1 MVSIFSPHFFNWTE
15 QLRDSGHEIY
25 WLDVYDSNT
34 YVKKINFVEQI
45 IGWKYRWDY
54 PGRYYIKKLPLIN
67 ELINRINEKELEDI
81 FEEKFLEIN
90 PDVVHSFVLYL
101 SCTPILRV
109 MQKHAE
115 KKWIYSSWGSDLY
128 YFQNEKKHLEDIQRV
143 LPRINY
149 LFTDCQR
156 DYSIANQCG
165 FSGKFLGVFPGGGG
179 YQLENYSKFLKSFE
193 SRDIILIK
201 GYQGRSGRA
210 IAVLKAIRKLESIL
224 SSFEVI
230 VFGADKELLEF
241 LDKTSYSRRHQ
252 IDIFEKIPH
261 SKVLELM
268 GRSLIYIGNSISDGM
283 PNTLLEAI
291 IMGVF
296 PIQSNP
302 GGATA
307 EIIEDGKNGLLIHD
321 PENSDE
327 IAMLLKKAI
336 DSPEMLK
343 SAITI
348 NTQKI
353 KPRLKRNHIKEQVL
367 NQYYLIEKELK
378 C

>member
-1 MVSIFSPHFFNWTE
+1 
-15 QLRDSGHEIY
+15 
-25 WLDVYDSNT
+25 
-34 YVKKINFVEQI
+34 
-45 IGWKYRWDY
+45 
-54 PGRYYIKKLPLIN
+54 
-67 ELINRINEKELEDI
+67 
-81 FEEKFLEIN
+81 
-90 PDVVHSFVLYL
+90 
-101 SCTPILRV
+101 
-109 MQKHAE
+109 
-115 KKWIYSSWGSDLY
+115 
-128 YFQNEKKHLEDIQRV
+128 
-143 LPRINY
+143 
-149 LFTDCQR
+149 
-156 DYSIANQCG
+156 
-165 FSGKFLGVFPGGGG
+165 
-179 YQLENYSKFLKSFE
+179 
-193 SRDIILIK
+193 
-201 GYQGRSGRA
+201 
-210 IAVLKAIRKLESIL
+210 
-224 SSFEVI
+224 
-230 VFGADKELLEF
+230 
-241 LDKTSYSRRHQ
+241 
-252 IDIFEKIPH
+252 
-261 SKVLELM
+261 
-268 GRSLIYIGNSISDGM
+268 M